1 MTNLDSGEAHQTWF
15 LALEPLEDGVRVV
28 AIHVRLL
35 HKWEVYTVIK
45 LAERCNRRIITGLL
59 ASKLLMSS
67 SKIMMLCICSGVDL
81 LGCMGTPE

>member
-28 AIHVRLL
+28 AIHVGLL
-35 HKWEVYTVIK
+35 HKWEVYTMIK
-45 LAERCNRRIITGLL
+45 LAERCNRPIITGLL
-59 ASKLLMSS
+59 ASKRLMLS
-67 SKIMMLCICSGVDL
+67 SKITMSCVCSGVDL